1 MVTLTINGQQI
12 SVPERTTIMEAAEK
26 VGIHIPHLCFLKDIN
41 EIAACRVCLVEL
53 IGIDKLVTACDT
65 ECRDGMEISTNSPRV
80 RKIRKMNVELLLSD
94 HRSECTSCVKSG
106 NCTLQTI
113 SNDVG
118 IIRSPFE
125 HNTAEKSRW
134 NEDLPLIRDA
144 SKCVKCMRCIQVCEK
159 IQGLGIWDLHGTGH
173 RTTIGVRD
181 NLSFQDSGCILCG
194 QCITHCPVGALRERD
209 DRDLLND
216 ALGDPDKVVIA
227 QIAPAVRTAW
237 GEQIGLSDEESTI
250 GKLVCALKKIGI
262 DYVFD
267 TDYSADLTIMEEGS
281 EFLERLAHRDDYQW
295 PMFTSC
301 CPGWVR
307 FVKTRYP
314 DMTDNLSTAKSPQ
327 QMFGA
332 IAKTYVAHRLGV
344 DPDKVFSVSVMPCV
358 AKKYERTVSQVNYKD
373 GGYDVDLVLTTR
385 ELDRFIRS
393 DSIKPEDLT
402 DMPFDDIFGEGSGAG
417 VIFGTTGGVMEAALR
432 SAYYLATGENPKADA
447 FKDVRGMKGWKE
459 ETFDIKGT
467 KLKVAVA
474 SGLANAKALMEAV
487 RRGDVQ
493 YDFVEIMACPGGGQP
508 FKDGFELAGERGE
521 QLYQL
526 DRESSIRF
534 SHENS
539 AVQLTY
545 EEYLG
550 SPMSDKA
557 HHILHTDLKSWD
569 LKMTEY

>member
-237 GEQIGLSDEESTI
+237 G
-250 GKLVCALKKIGI
+250 
-262 DYVFD
+262 
-267 TDYSADLTIMEEGS
+267 
-281 EFLERLAHRDDYQW
+281 
-295 PMFTSC
+295 
-301 CPGWVR
+301 
-307 FVKTRYP
+307 
-314 DMTDNLSTAKSPQ
+314 
-327 QMFGA
+327 
-332 IAKTYVAHRLGV
+332 
-344 DPDKVFSVSVMPCV
+344 
-358 AKKYERTVSQVNYKD
+358 
-373 GGYDVDLVLTTR
+373 
-385 ELDRFIRS
+385 
-393 DSIKPEDLT
+393 
-402 DMPFDDIFGEGSGAG
+402 
-417 VIFGTTGGVMEAALR
+417 
-432 SAYYLATGENPKADA
+432 
-447 FKDVRGMKGWKE
+447 
-459 ETFDIKGT
+459 
-467 KLKVAVA
+467 
-474 SGLANAKALMEAV
+474 
-487 RRGDVQ
+487 
-493 YDFVEIMACPGGGQP
+493 
-508 FKDGFELAGERGE
+508 
-521 QLYQL
+521 
-526 DRESSIRF
+526 
-534 SHENS
+534 
-539 AVQLTY
+539 
-545 EEYLG
+545 
-550 SPMSDKA
+550 
-557 HHILHTDLKSWD
+557 
-569 LKMTEY
+569 